1 MRGRAL
7 FMDPPFDLKR
17 AVDISDVIFKEK
29 RKELVSIC
37 DVWRLRIFFFRKALC
52 LMTTQL
58 SVFICMLH
66 VKMFFH
72 CIRELSRVCISV

>member
-1 MRGRAL
+1 MRGRTL

-37 DVWRLRIFFFRKALC
+37 DVWRLKKKFLQKSTLFNDQL
-52 LMTTQL
+52 TTRAVRFYMYA
-58 SVFICMLH
+58 SCENVFPLYQ
-66 VKMFFH
+66 
-72 CIRELSRVCISV
+72 RT